1 LTPEQALVRS
11 AVQARMP
18 AASHAAAVADAML
31 YERLAATADP
41 ADSADPGAAQR
52 TIDEFWGNTGDMQRL
67 QAAVVAEAVRRRLSG
82 SNFAGINP
90 EEITARVARQAL
102 ALWPQQ
108 DPNPPAPPPRWDS
121 TAWIAAPTAGES
133 AGNPPHSRW
142 LSSPKVTPSDY
153 WRRAEKMLDE
163 VITRALREDASID
176 ATAKMKRPADSQAT
190 PAAESAR
197 YMRLISDPVAFT
209 RASQGWGRVIR
220 DGRVWDGRLK
230 EDLRSTQPIGA
241 DGNPHPLAADTGSGR
256 TYYRRVSVK
265 ELNHFYAEGYDR
277 VHGQGA
283 FEAGLK
289 NWDFKVRDGI
299 IEPESMIGRRFLEVL
314 PSGAQVEVNLLP
326 PDRADFR
333 ERHRVQITE
342 PINAQGQAQGERRI
356 AVRAPRWP
364 FLPTTHTLSA
374 AFNTPADPSHSVF
387 SYLGV
392 AGAFDAFRGPSLI
405 GMLSSSPRTDFNQ
418 TYWWKVQGTK
428 FFTDRTEQPDVLS
441 PRIERASGV
450 YFNGYAN
457 TLDRLEALGRVGV
470 DFLKP
475 WFPFSGR
482 VARRQQPKKFELG
495 LMAGPTYSVAYPD
508 GSKKRVAVGA
518 IFEAGGG
525 WATSVVV
532 APTPGMV
539 IPEFRAYAIAGGF
552 ASASGYERL
561 TPNVFAFEDAL
572 VSKVMGRGLGSSL
585 LYLGTLF
592 GNPRGQRYDASTTL
606 SPVIRM
612 HEGSVV
618 TPPTAAP
625 VAPDRSDSISSPTGA
640 RTPALLAI

>member
-1 LTPEQALVRS
+1 
-11 AVQARMP
+11 
-18 AASHAAAVADAML
+18 
-31 YERLAATADP
+31 
-41 ADSADPGAAQR
+41 
-52 TIDEFWGNTGDMQRL
+52 
-67 QAAVVAEAVRRRLSG
+67 
-82 SNFAGINP
+82 
-90 EEITARVARQAL
+90 
-102 ALWPQQ
+102 
-108 DPNPPAPPPRWDS
+108 
-121 TAWIAAPTAGES
+121 
-133 AGNPPHSRW
+133 
-142 LSSPKVTPSDY
+142 
-153 WRRAEKMLDE
+153 
-163 VITRALREDASID
+163 
-176 ATAKMKRPADSQAT
+176 
-190 PAAESAR
+190 
-197 YMRLISDPVAFT
+197 
-209 RASQGWGRVIR
+209 
-220 DGRVWDGRLK
+220 
-230 EDLRSTQPIGA
+230 
-241 DGNPHPLAADTGSGR
+241 
-256 TYYRRVSVK
+256 
-265 ELNHFYAEGYDR
+265 
-277 VHGQGA
+277 
-283 FEAGLK
+283 
-289 NWDFKVRDGI
+289 
-299 IEPESMIGRRFLEVL
+299 MIGRRFLEVL

-457 TLDRLEALGRVGV
+457 TLDRLEAHGRVGV

-482 VARRQQPKKFELG
+482 VARRSQWKKFELG

-508 GSKKRVAVGA
+508 GTKKRFAVGA

-525 WATSVVV
+525 PAANVVV
-532 APTPGMV
+532 APTPGV
-539 IPEFRAYAIAGGF
+539 LIPEARAYFIAGGF
-552 ASASGYERL
+552 ASLSGYERL

-572 VSKVMGRGLGSSL
+572 GSNFGRGLGSSM

-592 GNPRGQRYDASTTL
+592 GNPQGQRYDAWSTTL
-606 SPVIRM
+606 PPVVRM

-618 TPPTAAP
+618 TPPSAAA
-625 VAPDRSDSISSPTGA
+625 VEPDRSDAISP
-640 RTPALLAI
+640 PADAKIPANVAP